1 MASRESLGKSLSKG
15 AAPAACTAASRG
27 SRSIRPSDLSLDQR
41 FAECR
46 SVTEVARR
54 EHDPVGR
61 IPVQLMQQLEDDR
74 LLPFDPKW
82 IDRVQEIDAEAG
94 TGLLGEPEAGVEIA
108 ADQEGLRSVGE

>member
-15 AAPAACTAASRG
+15 GSACGLHCGEPRQPVYQAER
-27 SRSIRPSDLSLDQR
+27 LSLDQR

-94 TGLLGEPEAGVEIA
+94 TGLFGEPEAGVEIT